1 MEKIP
6 KIKPFVKWVG
16 GKTQLLPFLNVVIDI
31 KSKTYFEPFLGG
43 GSVFL
48 NLLPKKAILSDIN
61 EELITAWKTL
71 KDNSINVI
79 NLLKKYVKYLNTE
92 KKDFYYNLR
101 KQDVN
106 LLDNIHK
113 TARFLFLNKTCF
125 NGLYRVNSKNKF
137 NTPFNGKDNVS
148 LSNIIDETNLK
159 KIITFLKTNEIE
171 IFNQDYKKIIS
182 KAQKDDFLFCDP
194 PYDSDTETFNSYNAE
209 GFNKNNQEEL
219 FKCLQEA
226 HLRGVKW
233 VLTNHDTELIN
244 KLYKYFYFLR
254 IPVDRFINSQ
264 SFNRKNNTY
273 ETIITNY
280 ELSDCQKK
288 QIDNLLFFKELK
300 NTSYDLKDYVP
311 WEKINN
317 FIVQNQ
323 EIIKKW
329 NSLKSLTEQEFFKK
343 LNLYWEQSQSTFEF
357 LPILIANNCF
367 FKKEK
372 FIYFNNQNQEVV
384 YEYQNKNIVIN
395 FIKESNL
402 LSKIFLKPQ
411 YEQDIES
418 YILGILIG
426 LSSNSRKNKS
436 GLFLPKTIENI
447 LASHKIEFEKEKNL
461 KDILKEAELIET
473 KRIDFVFKK
482 NEITY
487 FLECSFF
494 NVSGSKINSELNR
507 MVEFSR
513 TINKFKKYRFIY
525 VIDGPGLKKTNILVN
540 KILNETNN
548 FFNVHRFQKFLKKDS
563 KFIL

>member
-1 MEKIP
+1 MKKIP

-16 GKTQLLPFLNVVIDI
+16 GKTQLLPFLNIIMDI
-31 KSKTYFEPFLGG
+31 KYKTYFEPFLGG

-48 NLLPKKAILSDIN
+48 NLLPQKAILSDIN
-61 EELITAWKTL
+61 EELITTWKIL
-71 KDNSINVI
+71 KDNSLDVI
-79 NLLKKYVKYLNTE
+79 NLLKKYVKCLNTK
-92 KKDFYYNLR
+92 KKDFYYKLR
-101 KQDVN
+101 EQDVN
-106 LLDNIHK
+106 LLDNINK
-113 TARFLFLNKTCF
+113 AARFLFLNKTCF

-148 LSNIIDETNLK
+148 LANIIDETNLK
-159 KIITFLKTNEIE
+159 KIITFLKSNEIA

-182 KAQKDDFLFCDP
+182 QAKKDDFLFCDP
-194 PYDSDTETFNSYNAE
+194 PYDSDTKTFNSYNAQ
-209 GFNKNNQEEL
+209 GFNKKNQEEL
-219 FKCLQEA
+219 FKCLQKA

-233 VLTNHDTELIN
+233 VLTNHDTALIN
-244 KLYKYFYFLR
+244 QLYKSFYFLR
-254 IPVDRFINSQ
+254 IPVNRFINSQ
-264 SFNRKNNTY
+264 SFNRKNSTY

-280 ELSDCQKK
+280 ELSDWQKK

-311 WEKINN
+311 WKKINN

-323 EIIKKW
+323 EVIKKW
-329 NSLKSLTEQEFFKK
+329 NSLRSLTEQEFLHKF
-343 LNLYWEQSQSTFEF
+343 NLCWEEAPATFEF

-367 FKKEK
+367 FRKEK

-384 YEYQNKNIVIN
+384 YEYQKKNIVIN

-402 LSKIFLKPQ
+402 LSKIFLNYQ
-411 YEQDIES
+411 YEQDIKS
-418 YILGILIG
+418 YLFGILIG

-436 GLFLPKTIENI
+436 GSFLPKTIENI
-447 LASHKIEFEKEKNL
+447 LESHRIKFEKEKNL

-473 KRIDFVFKK
+473 KRIDFVFKH
-482 NEITY
+482 NEMTY
-487 FLECSFF
+487 CLECSFF

-507 MVEFSR
+507 MLEFSR

-525 VIDGPGLKKTNILVN
+525 VIDGPELKKTNILVN

-548 FFNVHRFQKFLKKDS
+548 FFNIHRFQKFLKKDS
-563 KFIL
+563 QFIF